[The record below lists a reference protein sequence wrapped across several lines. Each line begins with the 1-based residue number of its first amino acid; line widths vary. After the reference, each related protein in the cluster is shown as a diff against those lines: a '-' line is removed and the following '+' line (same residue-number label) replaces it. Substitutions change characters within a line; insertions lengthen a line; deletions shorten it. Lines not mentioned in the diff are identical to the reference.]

1 MFSVDLMTFEYF
13 VIQSNNSLYL
23 KLVPIILSNNY
34 LDKMLNIKIST
45 HVWTKP
51 GYILSTFT
59 NNWSSN
65 LQFQHESMLKKPSN
79 DP

>member
-1 MFSVDLMTFEYF
+1 MFLVDLMTFEYF

-65 LQFQHESMLKKPSN
+65 LQFQHESMLEKPSN